1 MSVVKDSMGRT
12 VLHLAAENNDLEKL
26 EELLKSGD
34 YDVNEQDVRG
44 VPFRVLIH
52 RNHRPLVFSRD
63 TRT

>member
-44 VPFRVLIH
+44 RSVLK
-52 RNHRPLVFSRD
+52 
-63 TRT
+63 TQ